1 MTEQTGNTNPL
12 ADASNLAT
20 VLAALRLFQR
30 TYEGSEAEDI
40 YEAFPEHFEPV
51 DGKQPM
57 PLGTEDIDTL
67 CEQLNCGDGIAPA
80 PAPAKIEP
88 GPHDARFITKAK
100 EQYQSGSDG
109 DIDIDDSPVVSQS
122 DNGAYVAMW
131 GWVSNEDAGLCTLC
145 GEPAD
150 DGEGFDGLCGN
161 CADKAQCSADECNT
175 TVNPEDPYFATPC
188 GTYCSEHMR
197 EHAQTC
203 EVCRKAFPELA
214 S

>member
-1 MTEQTGNTNPL
+1 MTDQTGNTNPL

-30 TYEGSEAEDI
+30 TYEDCDAEAIANDW
-40 YEAFPEHFEPV
+40 PEHFAIEP
-51 DGKQPM
+51 DGTEDTFVTPE

-131 GWVSNEDAGLCTLC
+131 GWVSNEDA
-145 GEPAD
+145 
-150 DGEGFDGLCGN
+150 
-161 CADKAQCSADECNT
+161 CSAHYAGNLPT
-175 TVNPEDPYFATPC
+175 TAKALTVCAATVPIKRNAAR
-188 GTYCSEHMR
+188 TN
-197 EHAQTC
+197 ATQ
-203 EVCRKAFPELA
+203 P
-214 S
+214 